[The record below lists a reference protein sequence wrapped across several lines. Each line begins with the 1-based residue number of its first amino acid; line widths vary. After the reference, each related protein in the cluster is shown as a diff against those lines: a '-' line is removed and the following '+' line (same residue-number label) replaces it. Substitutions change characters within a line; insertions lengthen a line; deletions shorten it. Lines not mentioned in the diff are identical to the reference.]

1 MKETSQAG
9 DATADWLH
17 DIGGDRAS
25 LRHTCWIA
33 SLHLAACT
41 RWLNEAPCSIEE
53 AASTLADVT
62 EILRAVQSK
71 LAGRDRVVS
80 TAPATLPDGPFEA
93 TLLELHHRHAT
104 LAFGLAGLS
113 QSIAAL

>member
-1 MKETSQAG
+1 MKETGHARV
-9 DATADWLH
+9 ATANWLH

-25 LRHTCWIA
+25 LRHMCWIA

-62 EILRAVQSK
+62 KILRAVQSK
-71 LAGRDRVVS
+71 LAGLDRVVS
-80 TAPATLPDGPFEA
+80 TAPAALPERPVEA
-93 TLLELHHRHAT
+93 TLAELRHRHAA
-104 LAFGLAGLS
+104 LASGLAGLS
-113 QSIAAL
+113 QAIADL